1 MAHRYSADTPLSV
14 VLEKLRVP
22 TSLTLLALQ
31 PLASPTTLA
40 GLDYLHY
47 LHAEAFG
54 MPVPSIHRTL
64 IYSTSEL
71 FDRLLCRPGRAARP
85 PVRQSPCI
93 MTISTVTSKNRRPF
107 YHVLSISH

>member
-22 TSLTLLALQ
+22 TSSTVLALQ

-40 GLDYLHY
+40 GLDYLIYLHY
-47 LHAEAFG
+47 PHAEAFG
-54 MPVPSIHRTL
+54 MPVPSIHCTL

-71 FDRLLCRPGRAARP
+71 FDRLLCRAGRAGPSVRP
-85 PVRQSPCI
+85 PKTLKV
-93 MTISTVTSKNRRPF
+93 
-107 YHVLSISH
+107 HAL